1 MATPIVLLIDD
12 SAAVRALM
20 RLALERDGLA
30 VVEACDGEDAINQ
43 LATLTPS
50 AIVCDLAM
58 PRLDGLGFLRY
69 LRHHPRLRKV
79 PLMVLSTETRQ
90 SVRDQARVQGA
101 QAFLQKPCRP
111 GELTAAVR
119 RLVH

>member
-1 MATPIVLLIDD
+1 MAAPTVLLIDD
-12 SAAVRALM
+12 SAAVRRLM
-20 RLALERDGLA
+20 RMALERAGYA
-30 VVEACDGEDAINQ
+30 VAEACDGEDAIDQ
-43 LATLTPS
+43 LVAVTPD

-69 LRHHPRLRKV
+69 LRHHPRLRQV
-79 PLMVLSTETRQ
+79 PLLVLSTESRQ
-90 SVRDQARVQGA
+90 TVKDQARVQGA

-111 GELTAAVR
+111 GDLIAAIR